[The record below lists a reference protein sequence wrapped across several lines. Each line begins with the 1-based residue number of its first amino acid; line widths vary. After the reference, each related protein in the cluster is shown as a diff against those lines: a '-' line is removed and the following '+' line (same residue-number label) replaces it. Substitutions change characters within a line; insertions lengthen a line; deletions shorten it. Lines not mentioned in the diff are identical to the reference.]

1 MKTRLIAFS
10 VAALILLAIP
20 VGQILRYETVI
31 HRGKTFIFK
40 CEPYDPYDPFRGRYV
55 RIRVGNE
62 VKLSKKLKTAK
73 QNSWRSI
80 IGWTVVEIGQ
90 DGLAHCVGFTLN
102 KPDNGDYIKCHGK
115 KKYSNKKQNS
125 WRVDL
130 EVDRIFMNEK
140 LAPRAE
146 QAQRNSKNNFT
157 VELKLY
163 KGKVVPVKLY
173 MNGKPVVEQLKNG
186 VKP

>member
-1 MKTRLIAFS
+1 MKKRVIAFS

-20 VGQILRYETVI
+20 AGQILRYETI
-31 HRGKTFIFK
+31 IRKGKTFMFK
-40 CEPYDPYDPFRGRYV
+40 CEPYDPYDLFRGRYV

-62 VKLSKKLKTAK
+62 VKLNKKLRIAK
-73 QNSWRSI
+73 QNRWRRI
-80 IGWTVVEIGQ
+80 AGWTVIEVGE
-90 DGLAHCVGFTLN
+90 DDLAHCVGFTLN
-102 KPDNGDYIKCHGK
+102 RPANSNYIKCWGRFI
-115 KKYSNKKQNS
+115 YSNKKQNR
-125 WRVDL
+125 WRVEL

-146 QAQRNSKNNFT
+146 QAQRNSKNSFT

-173 MNGKPVVEQLKNG
+173 MNGKPVIEQLK
-186 VKP
+186 K